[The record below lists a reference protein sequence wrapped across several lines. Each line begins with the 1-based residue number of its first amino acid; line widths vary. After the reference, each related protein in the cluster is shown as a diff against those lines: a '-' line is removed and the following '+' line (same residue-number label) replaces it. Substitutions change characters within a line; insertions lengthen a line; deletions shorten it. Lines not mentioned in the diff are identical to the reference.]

1 VSAPQSEED
10 PRIEAILNLIAALA
24 AGEHHTRLEPSDRG
38 DSLDGVIVGL
48 SMLGE
53 ELAAS
58 FDALQAARAELEQR
72 VDERTQEL
80 SLARDQALAASV
92 AKSEFLATMSHEIR
106 TPMNGVIGMTSLLL
120 DTDLSSRQREYAET
134 VRRSG
139 EALLVII
146 NDILDFS
153 KIEAGKLDLDV
164 ADVAVGELVED
175 AVLLI
180 AERAYAKQLEV
191 ATFVDPACPRDL
203 QGDAGRL
210 RQVLVNLLGNAVKFT
225 SQGEVVVSVHCSSV
239 STAYAELRFEVR
251 DTGIGIAPE
260 VGERL
265 FQPFTQAD
273 SSTTRRYGGTG
284 LGLAVSKRLVELMG
298 GAIGVSSEP
307 GQGTTFWFT
316 VRLRTTSERP
326 LGTSQPSELSGL
338 RVLVVDDN
346 STNRQFLRDQLSAWR
361 MSVATAADAA
371 DALERLSAAAGAG
384 APFTLA
390 LLDMQMPVVDG
401 VQLARAIKS
410 DPVLS
415 GTSLVLLSSLGAGLG
430 ADALAAGITMSL
442 TKPIRPSQLFDTIAR
457 VMAEPKPGG
466 KSETARRPA
475 RVSIANGQRVLVAE
489 DNAVNQ
495 EVARG
500 MLEKLGYAVDIV
512 GDGGQVIGALGQ
524 QQYAVVFMDLQM
536 PDMDGFQA
544 TRHIR
549 DWERTTGRRRL
560 PIIAMTANALPTDRD
575 RCLAAGMDDHVPKP
589 VRLRDLAA
597 ALARCGLGSHAGDH
611 PGDHAGD
618 EKPVAAR
625 PTTRRQVIDLESLEE
640 LRALASPGQPDPL
653 ARLLGRFIAD
663 TRRRC
668 DELRQATVEHDR
680 KAIERLA
687 HAQKGSSG
695 TLGAHRLHA
704 VADELERGAYVLSF
718 SQLDAL
724 IDELESEFLRAQVVL
739 EHLQRS

>member
-1 VSAPQSEED
+1 MSAPQPEED

-80 SLARDQALAASV
+80 LLARDQALAASV

-120 DTDLSSRQREYAET
+120 DTELSSRQREYAET

-153 KIEAGKLDLDV
+153 KIEAGKLDLDI

-203 QGDAGRL
+203 QGDPGRL

-260 VGERL
+260 VRERL

-307 GQGTTFWFT
+307 GQGSTFWFT
-316 VRLRTTSERP
+316 VRLRTTSERSV
-326 LGTSQPSELSGL
+326 GTSQHGELSGL

-384 APFTLA
+384 APFALA
-390 LLDMQMPVVDG
+390 LLDMQMPEVDG

-457 VMAEPKPGG
+457 VMAEPKSRG
-466 KSETARRPA
+466 KSETAWRPT

-500 MLEKLGYAVDIV
+500 MLERLGYAVDIV

-560 PIIAMTANALPTDRD
+560 PIIAMTANALSTDRD

-597 ALARCGLGSHAGDH
+597 ALARCGLAYHA
-611 PGDHAGD
+611 GDHAGD
-618 EKPVAAR
+618 EKPTAAR

-640 LRALASPGQPDPL
+640 LRALASPGQPDPV

-704 VADELERGAYVLSF
+704 VADELERGAYVLSM
-718 SQLDAL
+718 SELDAM